1 MGFHASYIVQ
11 CVAAEWSVE
20 NQNIA
25 LQFWAKEAE
34 KKRKKKEKTE
44 KSKGKDMKNKDSKVA
59 DMIQ

>member
-1 MGFHASYIVQ
+1 MCGRR
-11 CVAAEWSVE
+11 VE
-20 NQNIA
+20 RGKPEHCIA